1 MYSEEYNILYRLSRA
16 AKAGQKSIVPAQ
28 RVRRTNHE
36 GPLSFVFES
45 PFTSVSTM
53 DEGSKRI
60 RHGGGGAD
68 LRCPVYTT
76 VHFSL
81 RNEGSSEYIRV

>member
-1 MYSEEYNILYRLSRA
+1 MHPKLQNLSGV
-16 AKAGQKSIVPAQ
+16 KYGAGQDGHGVFLYI
-28 RVRRTNHE
+28 N
-36 GPLSFVFES
+36 PLLVQA
-45 PFTSVSTM
+45 M
-53 DEGSKRI
+53 DEGSKGI
-60 RHGGGGAD
+60 RHGGGGFN